1 MTTSSREPDPPLRA
15 NLKLAAGSRP
25 FQQVNATSVPP
36 PHGSPPAPGTPNDSV
51 PALLLDQLLREAA
64 RGKHDLAPAPRRSR
78 RRVRDYWLL
87 LLLGNGTLAGAT
99 VMVGRDPIFLYVG
112 SAVAIFFSVSLT
124 WILWAVMDHY

>member
-1 MTTSSREPDPPLRA
+1 MTSSREPDPPLRA

-25 FQQVNATSVPP
+25 FQQVNVASAATPR
-36 PHGSPPAPGTPNDSV
+36 GSPPAPGTPNDSV
-51 PALLLDQLLREAA
+51 TALLRDQLLREAA
-64 RGKHDLAPAPRRSR
+64 RGKHELAPAPRRSR

-87 LLLGNGTLAGAT
+87 LLLGNGAIAGAT